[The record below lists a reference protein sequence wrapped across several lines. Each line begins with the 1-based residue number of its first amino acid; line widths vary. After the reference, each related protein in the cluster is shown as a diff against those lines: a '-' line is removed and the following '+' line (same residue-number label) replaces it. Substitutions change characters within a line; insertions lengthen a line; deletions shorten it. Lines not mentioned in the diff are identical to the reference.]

1 MFYIK
6 APAKRQLETL
16 VKEGERNKIL
26 IKLHLFLLPSLLFRI
41 VMLLLLLN
49 STFSWTHWQYNDNL
63 SANIGNRFVFISPPR
78 NELCCGCGSNVEV
91 SPRTWPVWSV
101 VLVVVLL
108 PCQAAGF
115 SLSLFLCLVT
125 NRCHGS
131 HTHSLPIM
139 AKFPFVS
146 CKQTNLNLMHN
157 PTFRVCT
164 THTYPS
170 TMTTTMPHSHYPIA
184 NKVWK
189 TGEIYRFNRI
199 TFELLIPQECLIGM
213 RRTNQP
219 PLPSGLGP
227 EQQSMRN

>member
-1 MFYIK
+1 M
-6 APAKRQLETL
+6 ACLVGGVSGRPAAMP
-16 VKEGERNKIL
+16 GCW
-26 IKLHLFLLPSLLFRI
+26 LLP
-41 VMLLLLLN
+41 
-49 STFSWTHWQYNDNL
+49 
-63 SANIGNRFVFISPPR
+63 
-78 NELCCGCGSNVEV
+78 
-91 SPRTWPVWSV
+91 
-101 VLVVVLL
+101 
-108 PCQAAGF
+108 
-115 SLSLFLCLVT
+115 LSLFLCLVT

-219 PLPSGLGP
+219 PIPSGLGSEAAVYEELIGSEHHLP
-227 EQQSMRN
+227 VIGL